1 MSRVAAAAATILGY
15 AIDVL
20 WRTWGCATSDGMCVN
35 ATCALERAG
44 SRRVL
49 EVMSWSTAVVSG
61 GVGRGAGAPSGRES
75 RVVMAR
81 W

>member
-1 MSRVAAAAATILGY
+1 MWETVRRVAAAAATIFGF

-20 WRTWGCATSDGMCVN
+20 WRTWGCATRDGMCLN
-35 ATCALERAG
+35 ASCALERAG

-61 GVGRGAGAPSGRES
+61 GVGHGAGAPSGRES
-75 RVVMAR
+75 
-81 W
+81 WG